1 MQSAEYWHAAGL
13 VSMVAPERTLLES
26 AGHWF
31 DTQLADQSAVAL
43 AHACLAARVGMR
55 AQAEPL
61 LLQLERQYLEELL
74 ATHDAVEGVRA
85 WMEKRAPLWED
96 R

>member
-1 MQSAEYWHAAGL
+1 
-13 VSMVAPERTLLES
+13 
-26 AGHWF
+26 
-31 DTQLADQSAVAL
+31 
-43 AHACLAARVGMR
+43 MR

-74 ATHDAVEGVRA
+74 ATHDATEGVRA